1 MDIQAENR
9 ISKRAESWDA
19 MYALA
24 RQYYVDH
31 GDLDVPS
38 NYVTPTGERL
48 GAWLNRQRRIRDG
61 KVKGGL
67 TEERIRALDAI
78 GMSWLD
84 LSEERWN
91 RNFRALKA
99 YYDQHGDLDVP
110 QTYVTSDGIHL
121 GQFVKNMRFHRD
133 TKYRKCLT
141 PSRVIQ
147 LTQMGMIWDVDEYR
161 WQENYKAAV
170 AYYQE
175 HGNLTPTKRYVSP
188 TGVKLGVW
196 LSYQRQKYA
205 KGSLSEEKIE
215 KLEAVGMLWDLN
227 CIR

>member
-9 ISKRAESWDA
+9 MSKRAESWDA

-84 LSEERWN
+84 LGEERWN

-99 YYDQHGDLDVP
+99 YYDQNGDLDVP
-110 QTYVTSDGIHL
+110 QTYVTSDGIRL
-121 GQFVKNMRFHRD
+121 GQFVKNLRFQRD

-161 WQENYKAAV
+161 WQENYKAAK

-175 HGNLTPTKRYVSP
+175 YGNLTPIKRYVSP

-227 CIR
+227 GIR

>member
-1 MDIQAENR
+1 M
-9 ISKRAESWDA
+9 SKRAESWDA

-67 TEERIRALDAI
+67 TEERIRALDVI

-84 LSEERWN
+84 LGEERWN

-99 YYDQHGDLDVP
+99 YYNQHGDLDVP
-110 QTYVTSDGIHL
+110 QTYVTSDGIRL

-161 WQENYKAAV
+161 WQENYKAAK

-175 HGNLTPTKRYVSP
+175 YGNLTPIKRYVSP

-227 CIR
+227 GIR

>member
-1 MDIQAENR
+1 
-9 ISKRAESWDA
+9 

-24 RQYYVDH
+24 RQYYIDH

-38 NYVTPTGERL
+38 NYVTPNGERL
-48 GAWLNRQRRIRDG
+48 GTWVNRQRRIRDG
-61 KVKGGL
+61 KIKGSL
-67 TEERIRALDAI
+67 TAERIRALDQI

-84 LSEERWN
+84 LGEERWN

-99 YYDQHGDLDVP
+99 YYDQHGNLDVP
-110 QTYVTSDGIHL
+110 QTYVTSDGIRL

-133 TKYRKCLT
+133 TKYRRCLT

-161 WQENYKAAV
+161 WQENYREAQ

-175 HGNLTPTKRYVSP
+175 HGKLCPTKRYTTPS
-188 TGVKLGVW
+188 GKKLGAW
-196 LSYQRQKYA
+196 LTYQRQKHA
-205 KGSLSEEKIE
+205 AGELSEEKTAMLNAI
-215 KLEAVGMLWDLN
+215 GMLW
-227 CIR
+227 

>member
-1 MDIQAENR
+1 
-9 ISKRAESWDA
+9 

-84 LSEERWN
+84 LGEERWN

-99 YYDQHGDLDVP
+99 YYNQHGDLDVP
-110 QTYVTSDGIHL
+110 QTYVTSDGIRL

-161 WQENYKAAV
+161 WQENYKAAK

-175 HGNLTPTKRYVSP
+175 YGNLTPIKRYVSP

-227 CIR
+227 GIR